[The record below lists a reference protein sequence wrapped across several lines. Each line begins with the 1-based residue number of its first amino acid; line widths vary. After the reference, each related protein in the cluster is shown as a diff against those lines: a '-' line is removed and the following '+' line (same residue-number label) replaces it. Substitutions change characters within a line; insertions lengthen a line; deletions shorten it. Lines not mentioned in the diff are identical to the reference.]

1 MVFRQPAPTPESWYD
16 AYADLGGR
24 MPPRLA
30 VYRSAL
36 RARDAAQMALELAM
50 DGADC
55 DVPRA
60 IKCLD
65 RCAEIAGRAGD
76 WAKNR
81 NGETE

>member
-1 MVFRQPAPTPESWYD
+1 MVFRQPAPVPESWYD
-16 AYADLGGR
+16 PYAELGGR
-24 MPPRLA
+24 MPSRRA

-36 RARDAAQMALELAM
+36 RARNQAQMALELAM

-76 WAKNR
+76 WAKSK
-81 NGETE
+81 NGKSE